1 MWVRVKKRRHA
12 YKFAKA
18 NASLTE
24 RLCATSKRTHVFPA
38 NSQCIWNRLTQ
49 LCVCMCV
56 LRMRRNRA
64 RKFYILLFR
73 SPKFAVTSCMHSL
86 CRAARVIRFPRAFF
100 FVCISSRRS
109 SLFCVCDER
118 LWVLH
123 PLTPATSLP
132 LHVMY
137 ATDWFSFFYVVNKS
151 KFTFLIR
158 IVMLLLLSWRCVP
171 CNEDIGL
178 RNWV

>member
-1 MWVRVKKRRHA
+1 MRHFKT
-12 YKFAKA
+12 YTRISRKQPVHLKP
-18 NASLTE
+18 SH
-24 RLCATSKRTHVFPA
+24 SV
-38 NSQCIWNRLTQ
+38 
-49 LCVCMCV
+49 VCLYVCV
-56 LRMRRNRA
+56 LRMCRNRA
-64 RKFYILLFR
+64 RKFYILSFR

-100 FVCISSRRS
+100 LFVFLPVVLRCFACAMSVYEFCIPWRRRRR
-109 SLFCVCDER
+109 CHCT
-118 LWVLH
+118 W
-123 PLTPATSLP
+123 
-132 LHVMY
+132 
-137 ATDWFSFFYVVNKS
+137 WFSFFYVVNKS